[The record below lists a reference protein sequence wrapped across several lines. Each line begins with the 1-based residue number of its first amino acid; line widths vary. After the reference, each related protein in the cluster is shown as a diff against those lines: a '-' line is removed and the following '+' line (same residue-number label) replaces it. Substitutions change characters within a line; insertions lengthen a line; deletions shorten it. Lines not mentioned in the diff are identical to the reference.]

1 MEGELRMNEE
11 VLMRQTAART
21 QWVQRAIVLAW
32 ISVAFNLVEGGLSV
46 AFGWADRSVSL
57 FGFGV
62 DSLVEVGT
70 ALLVLWRVRAEAHR
84 HEDPAMV
91 QRERRGVLSAGVLF
105 LVLAAGMLLG
115 SLDQLRG
122 GRHPDTT
129 VPGLIIALISLAVMA
144 ALCVSKKRI
153 VAALDSRTLASDL
166 ACSEACMQLSAILLA
181 GSLLDRLSPKL
192 WWVDAVAAIALAAL
206 IVREGVSMVKAARA
220 PEFHGGCGC
229 SH

>member
-1 MEGELRMNEE
+1 MSED
-11 VLMRQTAART
+11 VLSEQTTRS

-32 ISVAFNLVEGGLSV
+32 VSVAYNLVEGGLSV
-46 AFGWADRSVSL
+46 AFGWADHSVSL

-70 ALLVLWRVRAEAHR
+70 ALLVLWRMQAEAHHH

-91 QRERRGVLSAGVLF
+91 QRERRGVLFAGILF
-105 LVLAAGMLLG
+105 LVLAAGMIVG
-115 SLDQLRG
+115 SLDQLHS

-129 VPGLIIALISLAVMA
+129 IPGVVIALISLTVMA
-144 ALCVSKKRI
+144 TLWAAKKRT

-166 ACSEACMQLSAILLA
+166 ACTEACMQLSAILLV
-181 GSLLDRLSPKL
+181 GSVLDRISPRL
-192 WWVDAVAAIALAAL
+192 WWADAIAALVLAAL
-206 IVREGVSMVKAARA
+206 IAREGLSMVKAARK